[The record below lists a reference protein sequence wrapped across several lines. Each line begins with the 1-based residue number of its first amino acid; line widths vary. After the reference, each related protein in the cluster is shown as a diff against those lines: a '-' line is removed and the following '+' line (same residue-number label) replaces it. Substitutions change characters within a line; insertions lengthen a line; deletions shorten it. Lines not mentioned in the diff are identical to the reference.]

1 MYDYEKKLNDNL
13 FNLVENIS
21 KPVILELGVQEG
33 VSTKKFLNI
42 CDNNDGM
49 LYSVD
54 VEDCSNVSS
63 HAKWKFI
70 KSRDDNFNYIKSLIP
85 KKIDILFIDTLHEA
99 NHVEKV
105 FYNYYDLV
113 KNDGYIFIDDI
124 SHLPYL
130 NNKKKTNFYCEI
142 NNQETF
148 NKILEI
154 YLNNY
159 DNFSL
164 NFSFES
170 SGLGIIKKRSENQLN
185 LPTKIKSRNFSLKN
199 ILRKIWHKIKN

>member
-1 MYDYEKKLNDNL
+1 MYNYEKKLNDNL
-13 FNLVENIS
+13 FNIIKDIS
-21 KPVILELGVQEG
+21 KPVILELGVQGG

-42 CDNNDGM
+42 CENNDGM

-54 VEDCSNVSS
+54 VEDCSNVSN
-63 HAKWKFI
+63 HARWKFI
-70 KSRDDNFNYIKSLIP
+70 KSRDDNFDYIKSVIP

-99 NHVEKV
+99 NHVEKI

-130 NNKKKTNFYCEI
+130 DNKKKTNFYCEI

-154 YLNNY
+154 YLSNY
-159 DNFSL
+159 DNIRL

-170 SGLGIIKKRSENQLN
+170 SGLGIIKKRSNNQLN
-185 LPTKIKSRNFSLKN
+185 LPIKIKSRNFSLKN

>member
-1 MYDYEKKLNDNL
+1 MYNYEKKLNDNL
-13 FNLVENIS
+13 FNIIKDIS
-21 KPVILELGVQEG
+21 KPVILELGVQGG

-42 CDNNDGM
+42 CENNDGM

-54 VEDCSNVSS
+54 VEDCSNVSN
-63 HAKWKFI
+63 HARWKFI
-70 KSRDDNFNYIKSLIP
+70 KSRDDNFDYIKSVIP
-85 KKIDILFIDTLHEA
+85 KKIDILFIYTLHEA
-99 NHVEKV
+99 NHVEKI

-130 NNKKKTNFYCEI
+130 DNKKKTNFYCEI

-154 YLNNY
+154 YLSNY
-159 DNFSL
+159 DNIRL

-170 SGLGIIKKRSENQLN
+170 SGLGIIKKRSNNQLN
-185 LPTKIKSRNFSLKN
+185 LPIKIKSRNFSLKN